1 MKRFSCCLLLGLAAS
16 GAAHAQTRPV
26 PGLWEHSTEINTGSG
41 EMGAAMAKMQEQLAA
56 MPPEQRKQMAAA
68 MGRQG
73 MGMGMGM
80 GISAAPGQGMI
91 FKVCLTP

>member
-26 PGLWEHSTEINTGSG
+26 PGLWEHCTEINTGSG

-56 MPPEQRKQMAAA
+56 MPPEQRKQMEAPWA
-68 MGRQG
+68 GR
-73 MGMGMGM
+73 
-80 GISAAPGQGMI
+80 AWAWAFRP
-91 FKVCLTP
+91 LRARA

>member
-1 MKRFSCCLLLGLAAS
+1 MKRFSCCLLLGLAAT

-26 PGLWEHSTEINTGSG
+26 PGLWEDSAEINTGSS

-56 MPPEQRKQMAAA
+56 MPPEQCEQMEAA
-68 MGRQG
+68 
-73 MGMGMGM
+73 MGMGM
-80 GISAAPGQGMI
+80 SAAPGQGMT

>member
-26 PGLWEHSTEINTGSG
+26 PGLWEHSTEINTGSS

-80 GISAAPGQGMI
+80 SAAPGQGMI